1 MPSIW
6 EYLAFYLGFKKKQN
20 DIRKERLGLSDETE
34 FSLPSEMMRTLDY
47 QFPEDGAFWLHVE
60 PMNDTPVRVLLVDY
74 RNLARLEAGNR
85 FDAAIDATITS
96 PETFQ
101 VRLSGGKYSLMIE
114 NVHRSLEA
122 VGYLELE
129 FEPE

>member
-34 FSLPSEMMRTLDY
+34 FSLPPEMMQNLDY
-47 QFPEDGAFWLHVE
+47 QFPEGGTFWLHVE
-60 PMNDTPVRVLLVDY
+60 PMNDTPVRVLLVDR

-85 FDAAIDATITS
+85 FDAAIDATIAT
-96 PETFQ
+96 PEEFQ
-101 VRLSGGKYSLMIE
+101 VRLAGGKYRLMIE
-114 NVHRSLEA
+114 NQHRSLEA
-122 VGYLELE
+122 IGYLQLE
-129 FEPE
+129 FSPD